1 MISPLGSRFFPFLH
15 KILLALVLWK
25 DSLDFVTIVKEK
37 NVDRESISLEKR
49 VEQIIMEHPYAMDND
64 QF

>member
-1 MISPLGSRFFPFLH
+1 M
-15 KILLALVLWK
+15 
-25 DSLDFVTIVKEK
+25 TIVKEK